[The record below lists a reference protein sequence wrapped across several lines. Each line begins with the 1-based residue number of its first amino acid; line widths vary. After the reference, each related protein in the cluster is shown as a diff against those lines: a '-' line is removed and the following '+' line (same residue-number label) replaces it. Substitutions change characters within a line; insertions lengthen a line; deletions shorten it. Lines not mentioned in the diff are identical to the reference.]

1 MYPGTFPLLYLFI
14 ALLFTVQTQ
23 PPATH
28 TQIPLFFFFFFF
40 FLLTSVAQEKVEIPQ
55 WNGGKAWV
63 NNGQTEEWEHCERQG
78 KDRLCEI

>member
-28 TQIPLFFFFFFF
+28 TQIPLFFFFFF